1 MIDFNKEQTKWMQ
14 EISGQLQESGI
25 EYSFYILK
33 KFSTIRKNN
42 LPYFSISSEEEVSL
56 TMNEVN
62 IQGIRE
68 FDFCDTA
75 LQIDNGGTVLFE
87 IPYESIYDFSI
98 ENTGGLRS
106 WD

>member
-1 MIDFNKEQTKWMQ
+1 MIEFNKEQTKWMQ
-14 EISGQLQESGI
+14 EISRRLQESGI

-56 TMNEVN
+56 TINMLNV
-62 IQGIRE
+62 QGVRE

-75 LQIDNGGTVLFE
+75 LQIDNGGNVLFE
-87 IPYESIYDFSI
+87 IPYESIHNFSI
-98 ENTGGLRS
+98 ENIGGSRA